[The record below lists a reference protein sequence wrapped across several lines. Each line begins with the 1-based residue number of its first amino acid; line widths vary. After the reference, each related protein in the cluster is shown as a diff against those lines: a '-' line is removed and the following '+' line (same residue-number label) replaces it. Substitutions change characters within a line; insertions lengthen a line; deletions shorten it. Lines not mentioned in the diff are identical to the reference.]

1 MTFTVHKKVMPENKN
16 CGNTPG
22 ERIRWA
28 RFEIGL
34 DIVDVAR
41 EAGLC
46 TGTISR
52 IENGRA
58 QTVEIE
64 TLRKLAS
71 VLNQPVW
78 LLGCFD
84 LLPEKTLA
92 ERIRKARLYH
102 GLTKSEF
109 AAKIGT
115 NEKTVRLWERGKCSP
130 TEKSMKILIPY
141 LENLKLY

>member
-1 MTFTVHKKVMPENKN
+1 MPENEN

-34 DIVDVAR
+34 DIVDVAHGT
-41 EAGLC
+41 GLC

-64 TLRKLAS
+64 TLRKLAPI
-71 VLNQPVW
+71 LKQTIAF
-78 LLGCFD
+78 LGCFD
-84 LLPEKTLA
+84 LLPESTLA
-92 ERIRKARLYH
+92 ERIRKARLIH
-102 GLTKSEF
+102 RLTKSEF

-130 TEKSMKILIPY
+130 TIKSMKILAPY
-141 LENLKLY
+141 LEILQ

>member
-1 MTFTVHKKVMPENKN
+1 MPENKN

-28 RFEIGL
+28 RFETGL

-41 EAGLC
+41 KAGLC
-46 TGTISR
+46 PGTISR

-64 TLRKLAS
+64 TLRKLAPI
-71 VLNQPVW
+71 LKQTIAF
-78 LLGCFD
+78 LGCFD
-84 LLPEKTLA
+84 LLPESTLA
-92 ERIRKARLYH
+92 ERIRKARLIH
-102 GLTKSEF
+102 GLTKSEL

-115 NEKTVRLWERGKCSP
+115 NEKTVRLWERGRCSP
-130 TEKSMKILIPY
+130 TEKSMKILVPY
-141 LENLKLY
+141 LKNLKLH